1 MDVRERV
8 GWNVRRLRVEKGMSQ
23 DHLAYAAEIERA
35 YVGYLERGKRN
46 ATISTLE
53 KVAKVLGH
61 DVSEL
66 FAIPPKRRRAD
77 CPVEPG
83 KTENLRSVSRRP
95 KDGFPHMFI
104 RQFV

>member
-35 YVGYLERGKRN
+35 YVGHLERGKRN
-46 ATISTLE
+46 ATIGTIE
-53 KVAKVLGH
+53 KVARVLGH

-66 FAIPPKRRRAD
+66 FAIPPKGARPIAPLRSGRRRTASG
-77 CPVEPG
+77 P
-83 KTENLRSVSRRP
+83 KSSTE
-95 KDGFPHMFI
+95 
-104 RQFV
+104 

>member
-46 ATISTLE
+46 ATLTTLE

-66 FAIPPKRRRAD
+66 FGIPPEGAEPISPLSPGRRK
-77 CPVEPG
+77 G
-83 KTENLRSVSRRP
+83 
-95 KDGFPHMFI
+95 
-104 RQFV
+104 

>member
-23 DHLAYAAEIERA
+23 DHLAYAAEVERA

-53 KVAKVLGH
+53 KVAKVLEH

-66 FAIPPKRRRAD
+66 FAIPPKNASPIAALKSGRRK
-77 CPVEPG
+77 V
-83 KTENLRSVSRRP
+83 
-95 KDGFPHMFI
+95 
-104 RQFV
+104 

>member
-23 DHLAYAAEIERA
+23 DHLAYAAEVERA

-53 KVAKVLGH
+53 KVAKVLGQ

-66 FAIPPKRRRAD
+66 FAIPPTNAEPIAPLNPGRR
-77 CPVEPG
+77 
-83 KTENLRSVSRRP
+83 KS
-95 KDGFPHMFI
+95 
-104 RQFV
+104 